1 MSYTRYCES
10 AKPGRSHG
18 TYVVHATTMVVVHHH
33 PLTKGEPVRR
43 PWPKLY
49 NDATGLV
56 TGNHR
61 SGPGSMVAVQ
71 VGTTES

>member
-1 MSYTRYCES
+1 
-10 AKPGRSHG
+10 
-18 TYVVHATTMVVVHHH
+18 MVVVHHH

-56 TGNHR
+56 TGHHR
-61 SGPGSMVAVQ
+61 SGPGSTVAVQ

>member
-10 AKPGRSHG
+10 AKPGRSQG
-18 TYVVHATTMVVVHHH
+18 TYVAHTTTTVVVHHH
-33 PLTKGEPVRR
+33 PLTQGEPVRR
-43 PWPKLY
+43 PWPKRY

-61 SGPGSMVAVQ
+61 SGPGSTVAVQ